1 MILENL
7 SGYISLEFFVD
18 YGFTSIVEERF
29 DAGIRLGGA
38 ISKDMVAVRIS
49 PDWRLAV
56 VGSPADFKRR
66 PPPVTPHDLTS
77 HACVNTRHRPSGA
90 IYAREFERDGKVF
103 TVKDEGQRVFSSI
116 VHVLNGALDGIGL
129 AYVPESLAAPYLADG
144 RLEEVM
150 ADRCPCFSGFRFNT
164 RFAAEAVL
172 RSCSASC

>member
-66 PPPVTPHDLTS
+66 L
-77 HACVNTRHRPSGA
+77 RPSRPM
-90 IYAREFERDGKVF
+90 I
-103 TVKDEGQRVFSSI
+103 
-116 VHVLNGALDGIGL
+116 
-129 AYVPESLAAPYLADG
+129 
-144 RLEEVM
+144 
-150 ADRCPCFSGFRFNT
+150 
-164 RFAAEAVL
+164 
-172 RSCSASC
+172 